1 MSNST
6 GCKVIATALI
16 VAIIMGGLGFVTG
29 YLVYAIQDAG
39 TENPAP
45 TVIVEITST
54 PQDATDP
61 SSPESPTE
69 NPPDPTVES
78 VPPPT
83 IEIPEQTGG
92 SFDLFWEAW
101 EIIQQDF
108 YGELPDEEEMTYGAI
123 RGATG
128 ALDDPYTAF
137 IDPAAAE
144 HRRQTDGGSYEGIG
158 ALVSMEEGRLT
169 IVEPFEGGPADT
181 AGLRADDI
189 VLQVDETPIENMS
202 IYEAIAL
209 ILGPA
214 GTEVRL
220 TILREGEEPLE
231 VTVVRDQIDIPVVE
245 YELLPE
251 GIGYI
256 SMFDFSTE
264 ASAKLAGAIEA
275 LQAQNPAG
283 LILDLRGNPG
293 GYLHESVLTAGLFL
307 PQDSVV
313 LIERTNEEE
322 VILRPEDY
330 GAREPLAADIPLVV
344 LVNGGSASASE
355 IVAGALQDYGRA
367 VLIGEQTFGKGS
379 VQLVHQLSNGAELR
393 VTKARWFTPN
403 DNAINGEGLEPDLVV
418 ELTAEDAEADLDPQ
432 LARAIELLLTG
443 Q

>member
-6 GCKVIATALI
+6 GCKVLATALI
-16 VAIIMGGLGFVTG
+16 VAIIMGSLGFASG
-29 YLVYAIQDAG
+29 YLAYAIRDTG
-39 TENPAP
+39 TEDALS
-45 TVIVEITST
+45 TVIVEVTST
-54 PQDATDP
+54 PGAVDNS
-61 SSPESPTE
+61 SSPDSPTQAL
-69 NPPDPTVES
+69 PPTTEPA
-78 VPPPT
+78 PRPT
-83 IEIPEQTGG
+83 IEIPEPTGA

-158 ALVSMEEGRLT
+158 ALVSMQEGRLI
-169 IVEPFEGGPADT
+169 IVEPFEGGPAYT
-181 AGLRADDI
+181 AGVRAEDI

-214 GTEVRL
+214 GTEVQL

-231 VTVVRDQIDIPVVE
+231 VTVIRDEINIPTIE

-256 SMFDFSTE
+256 SLFDFSTDATSKL
-264 ASAKLAGAIEA
+264 ASAIET
-275 LQAQNPAG
+275 LLAQNATG

-293 GYLHESVLTAGLFL
+293 GYLHEAVLTAGLFL
-307 PQDSVV
+307 PQDKVV
-313 LIERTNEEE
+313 LIERTNEEQ
-322 VILRPEDY
+322 VILRPVDY
-330 GAREPLAADIPLVV
+330 RAPDPIAADIPMVV

-355 IVAGALQDYGRA
+355 IVAGALRDHGRA

-403 DNAINGEGLEPDLVV
+403 DYAIHGEGLEPDIVV
-418 ELTAEDAEADLDPQ
+418 ELTQEDAEADLDPQ
-432 LARAIELLLTG
+432 LARAIEFLLTG

>member
-1 MSNST
+1 
-6 GCKVIATALI
+6 
-16 VAIIMGGLGFVTG
+16 
-29 YLVYAIQDAG
+29 
-39 TENPAP
+39 
-45 TVIVEITST
+45 VIVEITST

-355 IVAGALQDYGRA
+355 IVAGALQDYCRA

>member
-6 GCKVIATALI
+6 GCKVLATALI
-16 VAIIMGGLGFVTG
+16 VAIIMGGLGFATG

-39 TENPAP
+39 TENPVS
-45 TVIVEITST
+45 TVIVEITAT
-54 PQDATDP
+54 PEAADEL
-61 SSPESPTE
+61 SSPDSPTE
-69 NPPDPTVES
+69 TSPEPATES
-78 VPPPT
+78 APPPT
-83 IEIPEQTGG
+83 FEIPEQTGA

-101 EIIQQDF
+101 DIIQQDF
-108 YGELPDEEEMTYGAI
+108 YGDLPDEEEMTYGAI

-158 ALVSMEEGRLT
+158 ALVSMEEGRLI

-181 AGLRADDI
+181 AGVRADDI
-189 VLQVDETPIENMS
+189 VLEVDETPIENMS

-220 TILREGEEPLE
+220 TILREGQEPLE
-231 VTVVRDQIDIPVVE
+231 VTVIRDRIDIPVIE
-245 YELLPE
+245 FELLPE

-264 ASAKLAGAIEA
+264 ASAKLAGAIDE
-275 LQAQNPAG
+275 LQAQNPTG

-330 GAREPLAADIPLVV
+330 GAPDPLAAEIPLIV

-355 IVAGALQDYGRA
+355 IVAGALQDYSRA

-379 VQLVHQLSNGAELR
+379 VQLVHELSNGAELR

-403 DNAINGEGLEPDLVV
+403 DNAIHGEGLEPDIAV
-418 ELTAEDAEADLDPQ
+418 ELTPEDAEADLDPQ
-432 LARAIELLLTG
+432 LARAIEFLLTG